1 MSVHKAIKRANKVL
15 PGVPAPDREP
25 DIRWDRIIDVS
36 VYVDSDPEPVWAFI
50 ERWGSHENEDLR
62 MAIGLCLLEH
72 LLGYHFD
79 LIFPRVERR
88 AAQDPLFAYTFRTCR
103 KMGQAE
109 TPENEAR
116 WGALLKRLSGPPAA

>member
-1 MSVHKAIKRANKVL
+1 MSVHTAIKRANKVL
-15 PGVPAPDREP
+15 PGVPAPEREA
-25 DIRWDRIIDVS
+25 DIRWQRIIDVS

-50 ERWGSHENEDLR
+50 QRWGSHEDEDLR

-79 LIFPRVERR
+79 LIFPRVERW
-88 AAQDPLFAYTFRTCR
+88 AAEDLLFAYTFRTCR
-103 KMGQAE
+103 KMRQAE

-116 WGALLKRLSGPPAA
+116 WDAL